1 MLNEAKYRE
10 TVGSIENDMATCRSR
25 IESWKAVGK
34 NYSLK
39 KNGQPYADV
48 AKSFK
53 GVDGIDGVK
62 KYKICGAPQYFLCN
76 SAGFSIEITGMSIPE
91 IEKEIE
97 KEIEWL
103 ESIYQTVELEAEWEN
118 IIPDRYIVLLL
129 RDHGQGDLYVI
140 NFMSAGYEEDEIR
153 KIWIDD
159 SKMDISDFVERL
171 DILGCD
177 PTKDKVKW
185 NFAG

>member
-1 MLNEAKYRE
+1 MKEKDMRKIAEKLNRIGKAKVEKDGKGEEYIIFSSGFLPCDEEIHRKTLERDLMYVRELMLFAAHEEEDA
-10 TVGSIENDMATCRSR
+10 
-25 IESWKAVGK
+25 
-34 NYSLK
+34 
-39 KNGQPYADV
+39 YADAPKLR
-48 AKSFK
+48 AK
-53 GVDGIDGVK
+53 
-62 KYKICGAPQYFLCN
+62 
-76 SAGFSIEITGMSIPE
+76 
-91 IEKEIE
+91 
-97 KEIEWL
+97 WL

-129 RDHGQGDLYVI
+129 RDHGQGYLYVI